1 MTSDKEIREMAIKA
15 LSSYET
21 DRQKEDQAFF
31 DEKYGWG
38 SGRIRDESRG
48 RVLSIWCDGY
58 REGYVKALERIVRLT
73 VDEAANTDVGG
84 FVLQPSAIF
93 PAGETND

>member
-1 MTSDKEIREMAIKA
+1 MTSDEEIREMAIKA
-15 LSSYET
+15 LYSYDT
-21 DRQKEDQAFF
+21 YKQAEDHTFF
-31 DEKYGWG
+31 MEEFGHDSEPIGEECYG
-38 SGRIRDESRG
+38 RA
-48 RVLSIWCDGY
+48 LALWCDGY
-58 REGYVKALERIVRLT
+58 RSGYVKALERIVRLT